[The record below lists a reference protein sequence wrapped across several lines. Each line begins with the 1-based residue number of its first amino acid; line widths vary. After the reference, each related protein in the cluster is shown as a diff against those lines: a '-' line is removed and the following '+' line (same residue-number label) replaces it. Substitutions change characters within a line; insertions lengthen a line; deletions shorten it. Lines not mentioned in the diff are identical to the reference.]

1 MYHSLI
7 PIIIV
12 RLFRLRPSPES
23 QTVYDVIMVNILAQI
38 AMHWALIS
46 ECLTCLKPFLQTWH
60 DGAAPQSEQSRYWG
74 ALSNMMS
81 NSSAMG
87 KSGGNRSS
95 KAYATADDGDLKL
108 RADLPDFSTKIASE
122 RKKTFTSE
130 NEDDIELL
138 PASRIRVTTTLT
150 TS

>member
-1 MYHSLI
+1 
-7 PIIIV
+7 
-12 RLFRLRPSPES
+12 
-23 QTVYDVIMVNILAQI
+23 MVNILAQI

-60 DGAAPQSEQSRYWG
+60 DGAAPQSEQSQYWG

-87 KSGGNRSS
+87 KSEGNRSS

-108 RADLPDFSTKIASE
+108 RADLPGFSTKIASE
-122 RKKTFTSE
+122 RTKKFVSE